1 MEKISTN
8 LNTMPLFALL
18 SKQLTKSKSNLLK
31 LIAAATMLID
41 HIGYLYF
48 PNSVLF
54 RIIGRI
60 AFPIFAYQISVGFK
74 FTSNPKRYLKR
85 LFIFALVSQ
94 IPFSLMTE
102 DPYELNVIAT
112 FFFAAVAL
120 FFIQKRWY
128 FLVVIPLA
136 ISYLVPMDYGIY
148 GVLSVLIFYLF
159 FDMPLLQLIGFCI
172 LTWFEVH
179 LIGWSVQFYSI
190 ISVVLILL
198 IRMLPVEFE
207 LKLNKYFFYW
217 FYPVHMLLLV
227 MIGKM
232 F

>member
-1 MEKISTN
+1 MEKIISN
-8 LNTMPLFALL
+8 LNTLPFFMPM
-18 SKQLTKSKSNLLK
+18 SKKLTKSKSNLLK

-48 PNSVLF
+48 PNIILF

-60 AFPIFAYQISVGFK
+60 AFPIFAFQVATGFR
-74 FTSNPKRYLKR
+74 FTSNPKNYLKR
-85 LFIFALVSQ
+85 LFIFAIISQ
-94 IPFSLMTE
+94 IPFSLMTG
-102 DPYELNVIAT
+102 DSYELNIIAT
-112 FFFAAVAL
+112 FFFAVLAL

-128 FLVVIPLA
+128 FLVMIPLA
-136 ISYLVPMDYGIY
+136 ISYFVPVDYGIY

-159 FDMPLLQLIGFCI
+159 FDIPLLQLIGFCI

>member
-1 MEKISTN
+1 MEKIISN
-8 LNTMPLFALL
+8 LNTLPLFMLM
-18 SKQLTKSKSNLLK
+18 SKKLTKSKSNLLK
-31 LIAAATMLID
+31 LIAAASMLID

-48 PNSVLF
+48 PNRVLF
-54 RIIGRI
+54 RIVGRI
-60 AFPIFAYQISVGFK
+60 AFPIFAFQVAAGFK

-94 IPFSLMTE
+94 IPFSLMTG

-128 FLVVIPLA
+128 FLVIIPLA
-136 ISYLVPMDYGIY
+136 ISYFVPMDYGIY
-148 GVLSVLIFYLF
+148 GVLSILIFYLS

-179 LIGWSVQFYSI
+179 LIGWPVQFYSI

-207 LKLNKYFFYW
+207 LRLNKYFFYW

-227 MIGKM
+227 VIGKM